1 MVLRT
6 YDKFVIILMI
16 GRNKDYFTSFIL
28 FNLTL
33 LSVTTGNAI
42 NYFYALP
49 QFSLTS
55 LQIVYY
61 LNYQL
66 SN

>member
-6 YDKFVIILMI
+6 YDKSVIILMI
-16 GRNKDYFTSFIL
+16 GRNKDYFTYFIL
-28 FNLTL
+28 FNLIL
-33 LSVTTGNAI
+33 LSVTNAT

-49 QFSLTS
+49 QLSLTS

>member
-1 MVLRT
+1 
-6 YDKFVIILMI
+6 MI
-16 GRNKDYFTSFIL
+16 GRNKDYFTYFIL

-33 LSVTTGNAI
+33 LSVTNAI
-42 NYFYALP
+42 KYFYALP
-49 QFSLTS
+49 QLSLTS

>member
-6 YDKFVIILMI
+6 YDKSVIILMI
-16 GRNKDYFTSFIL
+16 GRNKDYFTYFIL

-33 LSVTTGNAI
+33 LSVTNAI
-42 NYFYALP
+42 KYFYALP
-49 QFSLTS
+49 QLSLTS